1 MWVYKKINAKMIR
14 IEKRIRYVFIIA
26 FMLAALAQCFLFFY
40 SDHVP
45 LSRVAKLEGQVLEGD
60 TVLWKPSAYI
70 VLDAKLQGLSAGNLY
85 VMING
90 KRMLPLFAD
99 REVRL
104 SVHAGDVL
112 EIDGSDCE
120 GAALVTVKK
129 VDDIIE
135 QPEPGRQL
143 MVAGCVELLG
153 TVEFKN

>member
-26 FMLAALAQCFLFFY
+26 FILAALSQCFLFFY
-40 SDHVP
+40 SEQVP
-45 LSRVAKLEGQVLEGD
+45 LSRVAKLEGQTLAGN
-60 TVLWKPSAYI
+60 TVSWKPSAYI
-70 VLDAKLQGLSAGNLY
+70 VLDTKLQSLSTGNLY

-99 REVRL
+99 KEVRV

-120 GAALVTVKK
+120 GAALVIVKK

-143 MVAGCVELLG
+143 MVTGCVEVLG